1 MNFITDDLPL
11 MSCVSMPDGTKPEQ
25 AAVFLHG
32 YGANGRDLFDISTY
46 LRRVFPNAAF
56 YFPDAPDSIGFGGY
70 QWFPLDG
77 YDPAMLVQPQ
87 RGEAYLKSLMPLAE
101 SVRPTVER
109 YLDAVRKHAGVSSGK
124 TALCGFS
131 QGGLSAVLTAL
142 KYREKLAAAVGLSA
156 VAVTFDETVLSPAD
170 IVSRP
175 PVTLIHGDADD
186 VVPPAVFE
194 RNAEALRQ
202 AGLAVDTHVVAGLT
216 HGIDATALRYLCDA
230 LQRGFAD

>member
-1 MNFITDDLPL
+1 MNFIAGDLPL
-11 MSCVSMPDGTKPEQ
+11 MSCVSLPDGAKPEQ

-46 LRRVFPNAAF
+46 LRRAFPNAAL

-70 QWFPLDG
+70 QWFALDG
-77 YDPAMLVQPQ
+77 YDPAALARPE

-101 SVRPTVER
+101 NVRPTVER
-109 YLDAVRKHAGVSSGK
+109 YLDAVRERTGVPAEK

-131 QGGLSAVLTAL
+131 QGGLLAVLTAL
-142 KYREKLAAAVGLSA
+142 KHREKLAAVVGLSA
-156 VAVTFDETVLSPAD
+156 VAVTFDGTVLSPEN

-186 VVPPAVFE
+186 VVPPVVFE
-194 RNAEALRQ
+194 RHADALRR
-202 AGLAVDTHVVAGLT
+202 AGVEVDAHVVADLT
-216 HGIDATALRYLCDA
+216 HGIDATALQWLCDA
-230 LQRGFAD
+230 LRRGFAG